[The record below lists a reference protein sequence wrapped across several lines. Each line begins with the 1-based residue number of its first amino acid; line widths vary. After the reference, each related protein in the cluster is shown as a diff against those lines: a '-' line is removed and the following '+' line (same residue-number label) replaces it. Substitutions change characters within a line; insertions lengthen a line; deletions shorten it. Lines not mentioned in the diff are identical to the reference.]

1 MTGVQTCALPISS
14 VNGDISIANFIEFRA
29 NITYDYTITTGRN
42 ALTAGPVSIASGNTV
57 TIPSGS
63 YWTVT

>member
-1 MTGVQTCALPISS
+1 MTVYADMA
-14 VNGDISIANFIEFRA
+14 VANFIEFTA
-29 NITYDYTITTGRN
+29 NITYNYTITTGRN

-57 TIPSGS
+57 TVPSGS